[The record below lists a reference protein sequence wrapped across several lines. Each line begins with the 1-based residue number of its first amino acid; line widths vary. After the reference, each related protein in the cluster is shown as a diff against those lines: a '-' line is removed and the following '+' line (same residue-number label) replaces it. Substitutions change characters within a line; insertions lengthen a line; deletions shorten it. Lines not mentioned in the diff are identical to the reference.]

1 MPKIAAEPSSIFAGK
16 ARSYT
21 LLAAVLALV
30 LLALAWPRLRAALI
44 YLPVDA
50 AIERYHSDGEPP
62 LAALAGLQ
70 QRARQSAALHS
81 HPQYWSGL
89 ALLYHLQALD
99 SSQPLTAQR
108 EAYEQ
113 SIAAADRSLALAP
126 VDPRTWL
133 FRALAQ
139 SWLSF
144 RDAGVIDSFKM
155 SVYTGRVEP
164 GLLLTRLRLGY
175 ARLGQ
180 LDEEARGLLRDQTML
195 AWRLQPREV
204 TLALKR
210 GELDLRRVA
219 SLFGPADAD
228 VLRELQET
236 LGEEA
241 VGGAAR

>member
-1 MPKIAAEPSSIFAGK
+1 M
-16 ARSYT
+16 
-21 LLAAVLALV
+21 LLAAVLALL

-50 AIERYHSDGEPP
+50 AIERYHGGGQPP

-70 QRARQSAALHS
+70 QRAERSAALHS
-81 HPQYWSGL
+81 HPDYWSGL
-89 ALLYHLQALD
+89 ALLYYLQALD
-99 SSQPLTAQR
+99 GDQPLATQR
-108 EAYEQ
+108 EAYER

-126 VDPRTWL
+126 VQPRTWL
-133 FRALAQ
+133 FRGLAQ
-139 SWLSF
+139 NWLSF
-144 RDAGVIDSFKM
+144 RDAGVIDSFKL
-155 SVYTGRVEP
+155 SVYAGRVEP

-195 AWRLQPREV
+195 AWRLEPGDV
-204 TLALKR
+204 TRALKR

-228 VLRELQET
+228 VLRELKES

-241 VGGAAR
+241 AGDAAR

>member
-1 MPKIAAEPSSIFAGK
+1 MV
-16 ARSYT
+16 
-21 LLAAVLALV
+21 LAAVLAVL

-44 YLPVDA
+44 YLPVNA
-50 AIERYHSDGEPP
+50 AIERYYIDGEPP

-70 QRARQSAALHS
+70 QRAERSVALHS
-81 HPQYWSGL
+81 HQAYWSGL
-89 ALLYHLQALD
+89 ALLYYLQALD
-99 SSQPLTAQR
+99 GAQPLAAQR
-108 EAYEQ
+108 EAYER

-126 VDPRTWL
+126 VQPRTWL
-133 FRALAQ
+133 FRGLAQ
-139 SWLSF
+139 NWLSF

-155 SVYTGRVEP
+155 SVYAGRVEP

-210 GELDLRRVA
+210 GELDLARVA
-219 SLFGPADAD
+219 NLFGPADAD
-228 VLRELQET
+228 VLQEMKET
-236 LGEEA
+236 LGEDA
-241 VGGAAR
+241 RGGAAR

>member
-1 MPKIAAEPSSIFAGK
+1 MASPPTTALAGK
-16 ARSYT
+16 ARSYL
-21 LLAAVLALV
+21 LLAAVLALI

-50 AIERYHSDGEPP
+50 AIDRYHSDGELP

-70 QRARQSAALHS
+70 QRARESAALHS
-81 HPQYWSGL
+81 HQEYWRGL

-99 SSQPLTAQR
+99 SSQPLAAQR

-113 SIAAADRSLALAP
+113 SLAAADRSLALAP

-139 SWLSF
+139 NWLSF
-144 RDAGVIDSFKM
+144 RDAGVTDSFKM

-180 LDEEARGLLRDQTML
+180 LDGEGRGLLRDQTML

-210 GELDLRRVA
+210 GELDLPRVA

-228 VLRELQET
+228 VLREMQET
-236 LGEEA
+236 LGEKA
-241 VGGAAR
+241 IGGAAR

>member
-1 MPKIAAEPSSIFAGK
+1 MRPTALPTPPFAGK
-16 ARSYT
+16 ARSCT
-21 LLAAVLALV
+21 FLAAVLALV

-50 AIERYHSDGEPP
+50 AIERYYIDGEPP

-81 HPQYWSGL
+81 HQQYWSGL
-89 ALLYHLQALD
+89 ALLSYLQALD
-99 SSQPLTAQR
+99 SGQPLAAQR

-126 VDPRTWL
+126 VQPRTWL
-133 FRALAQ
+133 FRGLAQ

-180 LDEEARGLLRDQTML
+180 LDDEARGLLRDQTML
-195 AWRLQPREV
+195 AWRLQPGDV
-204 TLALKR
+204 TRALQR
-210 GELDLRRVA
+210 GELDLPRVA

-228 VLRELQET
+228 VLHEL
-236 LGEEA
+236 EESL
-241 VGGAAR
+241 GGAAR

>member
-1 MPKIAAEPSSIFAGK
+1 MRPISSSPDTRVAGK
-16 ARSYT
+16 ARSYM
-21 LLAAVLALV
+21 VLAGILAVV
-30 LLALAWPRLRAALI
+30 LLALAWPRLRAALV
-44 YLPVDA
+44 YLPVNA
-50 AIERYHSDGEPP
+50 AVERYYLDGEPP
-62 LAALAGLQ
+62 LAALQALQ

-81 HPQYWSGL
+81 HQEYWSGL
-89 ALLYHLQALD
+89 ALLHHLDAVYGEH
-99 SSQPLTAQR
+99 PLAAQR

-113 SIAAADRSLALAP
+113 SLAAADRALALAP

-133 FRALAQ
+133 LRALAQ
-139 SWLSF
+139 NWLSF
-144 RDAGVIDSFKM
+144 RDAGVVDSFAM

-164 GLLLTRLRLGY
+164 ALLLARLRLGY

-210 GELDLRRVA
+210 GELDLPRVA

-228 VLRELQET
+228 VLHELQEV
-236 LGEEA
+236 LEEKA
-241 VGGAAR
+241 LGGAAR

>member
-1 MPKIAAEPSSIFAGK
+1 MASPPTTSFAGK
-16 ARSYT
+16 ARSYM
-21 LLAAVLALV
+21 LLAAILALI

-50 AIERYHSDGEPP
+50 AIERYYIDGETP

-81 HPQYWSGL
+81 HQEYWSGL

-99 SSQPLTAQR
+99 GGQPLAAQR

-113 SIAAADRSLALAP
+113 SVAAADRSLALAP
-126 VDPRTWL
+126 VQPRTWL

-164 GLLLTRLRLGY
+164 ALLLTRLRLGY

-180 LDEEARGLLRDQTML
+180 LDDEARGLLRDQTML
-195 AWRLQPREV
+195 AWRLQPRDV

-228 VLRELQET
+228 VLRELKET